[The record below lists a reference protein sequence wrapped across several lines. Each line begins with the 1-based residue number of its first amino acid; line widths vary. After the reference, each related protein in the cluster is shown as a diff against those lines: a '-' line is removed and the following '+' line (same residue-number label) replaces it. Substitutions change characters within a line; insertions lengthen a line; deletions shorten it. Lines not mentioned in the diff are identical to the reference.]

1 MVKKENNYQNRLGK
15 NLNFK
20 DGERE
25 LTISISNKYNGYDR
39 AFMMIPMQWIKE
51 LGIEKEIKNVVAVCK
66 DGKIEIRKNNKKSE
80 D

>member
-25 LTISISNKYNGYDR
+25 LTICISREHSGYNK
-39 AFMMIPMQWIKE
+39 AFMTIPMQWIKE